1 MTDSTFSGEID
12 VNKIAFVLLST
23 FALGLALLLPSSAG
37 AKNATL
43 PAHVAAA
50 PLVTVIN
57 GNPLQI
63 HVGDDNSFQVFNSL
77 VPGSGQIYPTD
88 ATDTADMGWFV
99 RTADTT
105 LYAPN
110 FGEHPSGTATGSIGS
125 YIAFTPVSL
134 SPVSGSGTSADPFR
148 VTVNGTLGT
157 SGLRANQQVLYV
169 NGNNYFTKIFTLSND
184 GATQTVKIFM
194 GADIYLASSDSGV
207 PFREP
212 TSGSPGGQDC
222 GTPPT
227 YTILLIPQTAAD
239 AFSGR
244 GYNTVWGEIGA
255 AQLDDLID
263 AGCEDNGAALQW
275 NRTLAAGGTTV
286 IQAATSFGE
295 IPAITQFN
303 VSAVNPPSG
312 NPGSNVNV
320 TITGIGFLP
329 ATTFTFGAGIAVTNL
344 VIVDSNTATATL
356 VISPTAVPGPRD
368 VVGTQS
374 SGGLTATLVNGF
386 TVLGNQFN
394 ISAVNPPSGN
404 LGSNVN
410 VTITGVGFVGTTF
423 TFGAGIAVTNL
434 VIVDNNTATATLVIS
449 PTAVPGP
456 RDVVGTQSS
465 TGLTATL
472 VNGFTVLGSTLNNTV
487 AAPTLGV
494 FGMIALLL
502 ALLLAG
508 AYAWRRN

>member
-1 MTDSTFSGEID
+1 MTDFTFSGEID
-12 VNKIAFVLLST
+12 VNKIAFVLLSA

-99 RTADTT
+99 RTADNT

-125 YIAFTPVSL
+125 YIPFTPVSL
-134 SPVSGSGTSADPFR
+134 SPVSGTGTSADPFR

-169 NGNNYFTKIFTLSND
+169 NGNNYFTKIFTLNND

-194 GADIYLASSDSGV
+194 GADIYLAASDSGV
-207 PFREP
+207 PFLEP

-222 GTPPT
+222 LTTPPT
-227 YTILLIPQTAAD
+227 YTILLIPLTAAD
-239 AFSGR
+239 AYSGR
-244 GYNTVWGEIGA
+244 GYSTVWGEIGA
-255 AQLDDLID
+255 AQLDDIID

-344 VIVDSNTATATL
+344 VIVD
-356 VISPTAVPGPRD
+356 
-368 VVGTQS
+368 
-374 SGGLTATLVNGF
+374 
-386 TVLGNQFN
+386 
-394 ISAVNPPSGN
+394 
-404 LGSNVN
+404 
-410 VTITGVGFVGTTF
+410 
-423 TFGAGIAVTNL
+423 
-434 VIVDNNTATATLVIS
+434 NNTATATLVIS

-472 VNGFTVLGSTLNNTV
+472 VNGFTVLGSTLTNTV